1 MAQTKQI
8 WTIQALLNWTIN
20 FFKQKGIESARLDA
34 EVLLA
39 HLLKKER
46 IYLYV
51 HFDEPMQ
58 EQELAVFREYVKR
71 RAKHVP
77 VAHII
82 GEKEFMGMKFKV
94 TPDTLVPRPDTEIL
108 VENGIAELGRDN
120 AAEIADIGTGSGA
133 IILSM
138 LADMPKAKGCA
149 VDISAKALAVA
160 RENADSLGV
169 SGRCEFSEGD
179 LFAPLAGR
187 VFDAVVSNPP
197 YIPASDIAGLEDDVK
212 KYEPLTAL
220 TDGGDGLSF
229 YRRLFSE
236 GRGFVKDGG
245 MMAVEIGIHQSAQV
259 RAIAEQS
266 GWRDV
271 KVVKDYAGIDRVVI
285 AWKRN

>member
-1 MAQTKQI
+1 MAQMKRI
-8 WTIQALLNWTIN
+8 WTIQSLLNWTIN

-58 EQELAVFREYVKR
+58 EQELAAFREYVKR
-71 RAKHVP
+71 RAQHVP

-82 GEKEFMGMKFKV
+82 GEKEFMGLKFKV
-94 TPDTLVPRPDTEIL
+94 SPATLVPRPDTEIL
-108 VENGIAELGRDN
+108 VENAIAELGKDS

-133 IILSM
+133 VILSM
-138 LADMPKAKGCA
+138 LVNMPKSKGCT
-149 VDISAKALAVA
+149 VDISPEALAVA
-160 RENADSLGV
+160 RENADSLEV
-169 SGRCEFSEGD
+169 SDRCEFFEGD
-179 LFAPLAGR
+179 LFAPLGGR

-197 YIPASDIAGLEDDVK
+197 YIPQKDIAGLEDDVK
-212 KYEPLTAL
+212 KYEPIAAL

-236 GRGFVKDGG
+236 GGAYVKEGG
-245 MMAVEIGIHQSAQV
+245 LMAVEIGIHQSSAV
-259 RAIAEQS
+259 RKIAEEN
-266 GWRDV
+266 GWHNI
-271 KVVKDYAGIDRVVI
+271 KVIKDYAGIDRVVI

>member
-1 MAQTKQI
+1 MAQMKRI
-8 WTIQALLNWTIN
+8 WTIQSLLNWTIN

-58 EQELAVFREYVKR
+58 EQELAAFREYVKR
-71 RAKHVP
+71 RAQHVP

-82 GEKEFMGMKFKV
+82 GEKEFMGLKFKV
-94 TPDTLVPRPDTEIL
+94 TPATLVPRPDTEIL
-108 VENGIAELGRDN
+108 VENAIAELGKDS

-133 IILSM
+133 VILSM
-138 LADMPKAKGCA
+138 LVNMPKAKGCT
-149 VDISAKALAVA
+149 VDISPEALAVA
-160 RENADSLGV
+160 RENADSLEV
-169 SGRCEFSEGD
+169 SDRCEFFEGD
-179 LFAPLAGR
+179 LFAPLGGR

-197 YIPASDIAGLEDDVK
+197 YIPQQDIAGLEDDVR

-236 GRGFVKDGG
+236 GRVFVKDGG

-266 GWRDV
+266 GWQDV
-271 KVVKDYAGIDRVVI
+271 KIVKDYAGIDRVVI

>member
-1 MAQTKQI
+1 MAQMKGI
-8 WTIQALLNWTIN
+8 WTIQSLLNWTIN

-58 EQELAVFREYVKR
+58 EQELAAFREYVKR
-71 RAKHVP
+71 RAQHVP

-82 GEKEFMGMKFKV
+82 GEKEFMGLKFKV
-94 TPDTLVPRPDTEIL
+94 TPATLVPRPDTEIL
-108 VENGIAELGRDN
+108 VENAVAELGKDS
-120 AAEIADIGTGSGA
+120 AAEITDIGTGSGA
-133 IILSM
+133 VILSM
-138 LADMPKAKGCA
+138 LVNMPKAKGCT
-149 VDISAKALAVA
+149 VDISPEALAVA
-160 RENADSLGV
+160 RENADSLEV
-169 SGRCEFSEGD
+169 SDRCEFFEGD
-179 LFAPLAGR
+179 LFAPLDGR
-187 VFDAVVSNPP
+187 VFDAIVSNPP
-197 YIPASDIAGLEDDVK
+197 YIPQKDIAGLEDDVK

-220 TDGGDGLSF
+220 TDGGDGLGF

-236 GRGFVKDGG
+236 GRAFVKDGG

-259 RAIAEQS
+259 RDIAEQN
-266 GWRDV
+266 GWQDV
-271 KVVKDYAGIDRVVI
+271 KIVKDYAGIDRVVI